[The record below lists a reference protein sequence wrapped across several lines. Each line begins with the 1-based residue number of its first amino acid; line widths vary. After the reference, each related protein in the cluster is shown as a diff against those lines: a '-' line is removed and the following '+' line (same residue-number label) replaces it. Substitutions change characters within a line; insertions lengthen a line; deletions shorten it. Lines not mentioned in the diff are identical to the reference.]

1 MSIAYPSARLLM
13 AGVAACSVMLASR
26 AALAGPNDNSA
37 SRPWSLHAGL
47 GPVISFGG
55 DVMGRFSFDMA
66 YHFKGGDVGPALG
79 FYVPLNFDDDEVGVN
94 VGPIFFWDFRVG
106 QVGSAKLYL
115 GPLVAS
121 GYGFHAEI
129 GDRADHFWFLHGG
142 AQFRVLWR
150 DRIGLFARPAGF
162 EVWAGTIV
170 EGHWSFLS
178 GLAAAF

>member
-1 MSIAYPSARLLM
+1 MSVMQWTRLAM
-13 AGVAACSVMLASR
+13 VAVAACLPALASR
-26 AALAGPNDNSA
+26 IAHAGPNDNSA

-47 GPVISFGG
+47 GPVVSFDG
-55 DVMGRFSFDMA
+55 DVVGRLHFDMA

-79 FYVPLNFDDDEVGVN
+79 FYLPLNFDDDAVGPKF
-94 VGPIFFWDFRVG
+94 GPIFLWDFRIA

-115 GPLVAS
+115 GPLAAS
-121 GYGFHAEI
+121 GYGFY
-129 GDRADHFWFLHGG
+129 ADVDAGEVDHVWFLHVG

-162 EVWAGTIV
+162 ELWAGNV
-170 EGHWSFLS
+170 VQGHWSFIS